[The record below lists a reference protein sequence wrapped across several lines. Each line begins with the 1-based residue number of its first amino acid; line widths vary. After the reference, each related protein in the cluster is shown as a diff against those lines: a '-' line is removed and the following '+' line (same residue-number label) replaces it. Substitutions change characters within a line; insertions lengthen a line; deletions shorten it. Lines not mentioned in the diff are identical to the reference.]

1 MTLEIGIL
9 FGILLVMAFFFFT
22 EKLPVDLTAFMGL
35 AAMVLGGFVDPSE
48 AFSGFASPA
57 VITMLCIFFV
67 SAAMLHTGL
76 ADWVGVRVHRMIGS
90 REIPLIIAIMMVAGL
105 LSAFM
110 NNIAACAV
118 LLPAV
123 SSIAKKSGVSP
134 SRLFMPLSF
143 GAILGGTTTLVGTPP
158 NILAADMLRQRGMEP
173 FQLFDFT
180 PLGLMI
186 LGLGVL
192 YMITVGRKL
201 LPERNISSAMAPS
214 GNLAQVYELEES
226 LFSIRIPPG
235 SGLDGRTLAQT
246 KLGSALGVQVAGII
260 RGRKKIL
267 APQGE
272 AVLSG
277 GDVLVVKGQ
286 FLELQELFR
295 VQGLE
300 IGPAQPAD
308 LARTAEQVS
317 GFAGRL
323 SKNSDMTGKTLK
335 VLKFR
340 EMLGATVVGI
350 QRDGAMIEADLARQP
365 LRAGDRIFALGK
377 RHELESLCEQGGFE
391 ETVIGPSIFAEL
403 KGHLYLLHVPE
414 ESKLVGTTIGESR
427 MGELMKLTVV
437 GIIRESETIPAID
450 PQERI
455 LAHDRLIVTGKRDRI
470 QSLQELGNVELQ
482 RHVDETGIES
492 EEVGIGEAAVAP
504 RSDAAGRTLAELNF
518 RERHGLQVLA
528 IWREG
533 NPIHADL
540 AQLPLRFGDALLL
553 QGPFNKFQLFGKVAD
568 FVLLSPLTQEPRRT
582 EKAPYALGALL
593 LLIAIVVSGFQPIH
607 VAAFLAAIMVVLTG
621 AISME
626 EAYRA
631 VEWRAVFL
639 VAAILPVGIAMEE
652 TGAARLLSSTVTEY
666 AGPLGPYAV
675 LAGLFTLSSMLS
687 QALDGAPSVVVL
699 TPVALQTAEQL
710 NLSPYPIM
718 MGISLAASAAFM
730 TPFSHKANLL
740 VMGAGGYK
748 VMDYLKV
755 GTPLTIVILIVLVLL
770 VPVFFPL

>member
-22 EKLPVDLTAFMGL
+22 ERLPVDLTAFMGL
-35 AAMVLGGFVDPSE
+35 AVMVLAGFVAPSE
-48 AFSGFASPA
+48 AFTGFASPA
-57 VITMLCIFFV
+57 VITMLSIFFV

-76 ADWVGVRVHRMIGS
+76 ADWVGVRVHRLIGS
-90 REIPLIIAIMMVAGL
+90 REIPLIIAIMVVAGV

-134 SRLFMPLSF
+134 SRLFIPLSF

-158 NILAADMLRQRGMEP
+158 NILAADMMRQKGLAP

-180 PLGLMI
+180 PPGLVI
-186 LGLGVL
+186 LGIGVL
-192 YMITVGRKL
+192 FMITFGRKL
-201 LPERNISSAMAPS
+201 LPERNISSAIGPS
-214 GNLAQVYELEES
+214 RNLAQVYELEES
-226 LFSIRIPPG
+226 LFSIRIPIG
-235 SGLDGRTLAQT
+235 SDLDGRTLAQT
-246 KLGSALGVQVAGII
+246 NLGSALGVQVAGII

-267 APQGE
+267 APKGE
-272 AVLSG
+272 DALRG

-286 FLELQELFR
+286 FLELQELFH

-323 SKNSDMTGKTLK
+323 GKSSAMSGKTLK
-335 VLKFR
+335 ELNFR
-340 EMLGATVVGI
+340 EIFGATVVGI
-350 QRDGAMIEADLARQP
+350 QREGAMIEADLARLP
-365 LRAGDRIFALGK
+365 LKSGDRIFALGQ
-377 RHELESLCEQGGFE
+377 RHALESLSEQGGFE
-391 ETVIGPSIFAEL
+391 EVLVGRSIFAEL
-403 KGHLYLLHVPE
+403 KGHLHLLHIPE
-414 ESKLVGTTIGESR
+414 DSKLVGTTIGESR
-427 MGELMKLTVV
+427 MGELVKLTVV
-437 GIIRESETIPAID
+437 GIIRENETVPAIH
-450 PQERI
+450 PEERI

-470 QSLQELGNVELQ
+470 RSLQELGEVELE
-482 RHVDETGIES
+482 RRVAETGIES
-492 EEVGIGEAAVAP
+492 EDVGIGEATVAP
-504 RSDAAGRTLAELNF
+504 RSEAAGRTLAELNF
-518 RERHGLQVLA
+518 RERYGLQVLA

-533 NPIHADL
+533 TPIHTDL
-540 AQLPLRFGDALLL
+540 GHIPLRFGDALLL
-553 QGPFNKFQLFGKVAD
+553 QGPFSKFQLFGTVAD

-607 VAAFLAAIMVVLTG
+607 VAAFVAAIMVVLTG
-621 AISME
+621 SITME
-626 EAYRA
+626 EAYRT
-631 VEWRAVFL
+631 VEWRAIFL
-639 VAAILPVGIAMEE
+639 VAAILPVGIAMER
-652 TGAARLLSSTVTEY
+652 TGAALLLSNTVTDY
-666 AGPLGPYAV
+666 AGPFGAYAV
-675 LAGLFTLSSMLS
+675 LAGLVTLSSMLS
-687 QALDGAPSVVVL
+687 QALDGAPSVVL
-699 TPVALQTAEQL
+699 LSPVAFQTAKQL

-740 VMGAGGYK
+740 VMGAGGYR
-748 VMDYLKV
+748 VVDYLKV
-755 GTPLTIVILIVLVLL
+755 GTPLTIVLLIVLVLM
-770 VPVFFPL
+770 VPLFFPL